1 MHLMRCPPCAGSRHK
16 RRGRGSRRNAELAA
30 AIRGALEQTALLEL
44 FPRAQID
51 VAVQVLRADGGV
63 LGACINA
70 AMLAAADA
78 GDMRSRRAAC

>member
-1 MHLMRCPPCAGSRHK
+1 
-16 RRGRGSRRNAELAA
+16 
-30 AIRGALEQTALLEL
+30 
-44 FPRAQID
+44 

-78 GDMRSRRAAC
+78 GDLRGSPACRMQQMKSSILLSNISAWFC